1 MNESELKDLFV
12 SSLESGHIFDNKNR
26 NLAFTNPDIEI
37 RIKNEGYFGH
47 FDLVI
52 AILHREN
59 KSGSYQNLDETEAY
73 YDILMRTGQLAEIA
87 RAEKCSIDC
96 ISFYPVELKS
106 NCDILD
112 VRLPNQIMNGILT
125 FGKSIVVL
133 DKKHV
138 TRESL
143 KFLRLLPATIIGYT
157 GKKDFFRILSIFD
170 RNINTG
176 ILNLSKRR
184 FAKTLGDN
192 GILEGIERI
201 YGRLS
206 TLERI
211 NQKLVFN
218 ELYNSNPGFLNEEIE
233 FLRQFSSIKTAMTY
247 RKQVV
252 KYIKE
257 SKNDK
262 ISNYFS

>member
-12 SSLESGHIFDNKNR
+12 SSIESGHIFDSKNR
-26 NLAFTNPDIEI
+26 NLPFTNPNNKI
-37 RIKNEGYFGH
+37 RIKSEGYFGQ

-52 AILHREN
+52 TILN
-59 KSGSYQNLDETEAY
+59 KGNKDEICQNSDEVEAY
-73 YDILMRTGQLAEIA
+73 HNVLMRTGQLAEIA
-87 RAEKCSIDC
+87 RAEKCRLDR

-106 NCDILD
+106 SCDTLD

-125 FGKSIVVL
+125 FGRSIVVL
-133 DKKHV
+133 DKKHINKA
-138 TRESL
+138 SL

-157 GKKDFFRILSIFD
+157 GTKDFFTVLSVFD

-176 ILNLSKRR
+176 MFNLSKRR
-184 FAKTLGDN
+184 FAKILGEN

-201 YGRLS
+201 YGRLR

-218 ELYNSNPGFLNEEIE
+218 ELYNSNPGFLKEEIE
-233 FLRQFSSIKTAMTY
+233 FLRQFSSIKTAMTF
-247 RKQVV
+247 RKQILNYV
-252 KYIKE
+252 KE
-257 SKNDK
+257 SENDK
-262 ISNYFS
+262 ISNYL

>member
-12 SSLESGHIFDNKNR
+12 SSIESGHIFDSKNR
-26 NLAFTNPDIEI
+26 NLPFTNPNNKI
-37 RIKNEGYFGH
+37 RIKSEGYFGQ

-52 AILHREN
+52 AILNNEN
-59 KSGSYQNLDETEAY
+59 KSNTYQNSDEVEAY
-73 YDILMRTGQLAEIA
+73 HNILMRTGQLAEIA
-87 RAEKCSIDC
+87 RSEKCRIDR
-96 ISFYPVELKS
+96 ISLYPVELKS
-106 NCDILD
+106 NCDVLD

-133 DKKHV
+133 DKKHINKA
-138 TRESL
+138 SL

-157 GKKDFFRILSIFD
+157 GTKDFFRILSVFD

-176 ILNLSKRR
+176 MFNLSKRR
-184 FAKTLGDN
+184 FAKTLGEN
-192 GILEGIERI
+192 GIVEGIERI
-201 YGRLS
+201 YGRLR

-218 ELYNSNPGFLNEEIE
+218 ELYNSNPGFLKEEIE

-247 RKQVV
+247 RKQILSYV
-252 KYIKE
+252 KE
-257 SKNDK
+257 SENDK
-262 ISNYFS
+262 ISNYL

>member
-12 SSLESGHIFDNKNR
+12 SSIESGHIFDSKNR
-26 NLAFTNPDIEI
+26 NLPFTNPNNKI
-37 RIKNEGYFGH
+37 RIKSEGYFGQ

-52 AILHREN
+52 AILNKEN
-59 KSGSYQNLDETEAY
+59 KSKTYQNSDNSEAY
-73 YDILMRTGQLAEIA
+73 YNVLMRTGQLAEFA
-87 RAEKCSIDC
+87 RAEKCRIDR

-106 NCDILD
+106 SCDVLD

-133 DKKHV
+133 DKKHIN
-138 TRESL
+138 RASL
-143 KFLRLLPATIIGYT
+143 KFLRLLPATIVGYT
-157 GKKDFFRILSIFD
+157 GTKDFFRILSVFD

-176 ILNLSKRR
+176 MFNLSKRR
-184 FAKTLGDN
+184 FAKTLGEN
-192 GILEGIERI
+192 GIVESIEKI
-201 YGRLS
+201 YGRLR

-218 ELYNSNPGFLNEEIE
+218 ELYNSNPGFLKEEIE

-247 RKQVV
+247 RKQILSYV
-252 KYIKE
+252 KE
-257 SKNDK
+257 SENDK
-262 ISNYFS
+262 ISNYL

>member
-12 SSLESGHIFDNKNR
+12 GSLESGHILGNKSR
-26 NLAFTNPDIEI
+26 SLPFTNPDDEI
-37 RIKNEGYFGH
+37 RIKSEGYFGQ

-59 KSGSYQNLDETEAY
+59 KSGSYQNSDDSEAY
-73 YDILMRTGQLAEIA
+73 YDVLMRTGQLAEIA
-87 RAEKCSIDC
+87 RAEKCRIDC
-96 ISFYPVELKS
+96 ISFYPVEFKS
-106 NCDILD
+106 SCDILD

-133 DKKHV
+133 DNKHV
-138 TRESL
+138 NGASL

-157 GKKDFFRILSIFD
+157 GTKDFFRILSVFD

-176 ILNLSKRR
+176 MFNLSKRR
-184 FAKTLGDN
+184 FAKALRDN
-192 GILEGIERI
+192 GIVEGIERV
-201 YGRLS
+201 YGRLH

-211 NQKLVFN
+211 NQKLMFN
-218 ELYNSNPGFLNEEIE
+218 ELYNSDPGFLKEEIE

-247 RKQVV
+247 RKQIINC
-252 KYIKE
+252 IKE
-257 SKNDK
+257 SENDK
-262 ISNYFS
+262 ISNYL